1 MTAKRKLS
9 YRENTEQKNLL
20 NQFLAEHGVQ
30 LSEETL
36 DKLYQFADLV
46 VDTKEFGNLISAKD
60 AGKFLSRH
68 IADSLVPYIYIRRKN
83 GPTVLQTKDER
94 GECCGNACISIAEP
108 KSLGSKSKDERGECC
123 GNACIS
129 IAEPKSLGSKSKDE
143 RGKAA
148 TIESMSPIENS
159 VSSRMTDSENATS
172 NNLSSIVY
180 RLSSKRWADMGAG
193 AGCPVFP
200 LAIAMPEIQFYA
212 VEPRHM
218 RVNFMQMVKEKLH
231 LDNLTVVSKRFETS
245 GLTDLDFI
253 SCRALS
259 TFENDWERA
268 LPGLKKGGTFVT
280 LKSFNNIAHL
290 ENNPKVHIQKYE
302 LPEEEQVYALVTRG
316 NNE

>member
-1 MTAKRKLS
+1 LS
-9 YRENTEQKNLL
+9 YRTNKAQQDLL
-20 NQFLAEHGVQ
+20 NQFLSGHGVQ

-46 VDTKEFGNLISAKD
+46 VDTKEYGNLISAKD
-60 AGKFLSRH
+60 SEKFLSRH
-68 IADSLVPYIYIRRKN
+68 IADSLVPFVFLGK
-83 GPTVLQTKDER
+83 E
-94 GECCGNACISIAEP
+94 ISAQGD
-108 KSLGSKSKDERGECC
+108 KL
-123 GNACIS
+123 
-129 IAEPKSLGSKSKDE
+129 
-143 RGKAA
+143 
-148 TIESMSPIENS
+148 
-159 VSSRMTDSENATS
+159 
-172 NNLSSIVY
+172 
-180 RLSSKRWADMGAG
+180 RWADMGAG

-200 LAIAMPEIQFYA
+200 LAIAMPNVQFYA

-231 LDNLTVVSKRFETS
+231 LDNLTVVGKRFETS

-268 LPGLKKGGTFVT
+268 KVGLKKDGTFVT

-290 ENNPKVHIQKYE
+290 ENDPKVHIQKYE

-316 NNE
+316 NND

>member
-1 MTAKRKLS
+1 MRHSLSHVSRGTFLFYYTKVLAKLNWILPLSGQDDVKRKLS
-9 YRENTEQKNLL
+9 YRINKAQQDLL
-20 NQFLAEHGVQ
+20 NQFLSGHGVQ

-46 VDTKEFGNLISAKD
+46 VDTKEYGNLISAKD
-60 AGKFLSRH
+60 SEKFLSRH
-68 IADSLVPYIYIRRKN
+68 IADSLVSFVFLGKEISDHPRQART
-83 GPTVLQTKDER
+83 GV
-94 GECCGNACISIAEP
+94 GND
-108 KSLGSKSKDERGECC
+108 KL
-123 GNACIS
+123 
-129 IAEPKSLGSKSKDE
+129 
-143 RGKAA
+143 
-148 TIESMSPIENS
+148 
-159 VSSRMTDSENATS
+159 
-172 NNLSSIVY
+172 
-180 RLSSKRWADMGAG
+180 RWADMGAG

-200 LAIAMPEIQFYA
+200 LAIVMPNVQFYA

-231 LDNLTVVSKRFETS
+231 LDNLTVVGKRFETS
-245 GLTDLDFI
+245 GLTDLNFI

-268 LPGLKKGGTFVT
+268 QAGLKRGGTFVT

-290 ENNPKVHIQKYE
+290 ENDPKVHIQKYE

>member
-1 MTAKRKLS
+1 MDFFNDWQWYSISKRFSLS
-9 YRENTEQKNLL
+9 YIENTEQKNLL
-20 NQFLAEHGVQ
+20 NQFLTEHGVQ
-30 LSEETL
+30 LSEDIL

-46 VDTKEFGNLISAKD
+46 VDTKDFGNLISAKD

-68 IADSLVPYIYIRRKN
+68 IADSLVPFIYMRREN
-83 GPTVLQTKDER
+83 NTLSTLVCSEPT
-94 GECCGNACISIAEP
+94 
-108 KSLGSKSKDERGECC
+108 
-123 GNACIS
+123 
-129 IAEPKSLGSKSKDE
+129 
-143 RGKAA
+143 
-148 TIESMSPIENS
+148 S
-159 VSSRMTDSENATS
+159 V
-172 NNLSSIVY
+172 LSSI
-180 RLSSKRWADMGAG
+180 RWADMGAG

-200 LAIAMPEIQFYA
+200 LAIAMPNVQFFA

-231 LDNLTVVSKRFETS
+231 LDNMTVVGKRFETS

-268 LPGLKKGGTFVT
+268 QAGLKKGGTFVT
-280 LKSFNNIAHL
+280 LKSYNNIVHL
-290 ENNPKVHIQKYE
+290 ENDPKVHIQKYE

>member
-1 MTAKRKLS
+1 M
-9 YRENTEQKNLL
+9 
-20 NQFLAEHGVQ
+20 NQFLSEHGVQ
-30 LSEETL
+30 LSDETL

-46 VDTKEFGNLISAKD
+46 VDTKEYGNLISAKD
-60 AGKFLSRH
+60 SEKFLSRH
-68 IADSLVPYIYIRRKN
+68 IADSLVPFVFLGK
-83 GPTVLQTKDER
+83 E
-94 GECCGNACISIAEP
+94 IS
-108 KSLGSKSKDERGECC
+108 
-123 GNACIS
+123 N
-129 IAEPKSLGSKSKDE
+129 
-143 RGKAA
+143 
-148 TIESMSPIENS
+148 
-159 VSSRMTDSENATS
+159 
-172 NNLSSIVY
+172 
-180 RLSSKRWADMGAG
+180 SKRWADMVAG

-200 LAIAMPEIQFYA
+200 LAIAMPNVQFYA

-231 LDNLTVVSKRFETS
+231 LDNLTVVGKRFETS

-268 LPGLKKGGTFVT
+268 QAGLKHGGTFVT

-290 ENNPKVHIQKYE
+290 ENDPKVHIQKYE

>member
-1 MTAKRKLS
+1 MS

-68 IADSLVPYIYIRRKN
+68 IADSLVPFIAMSSEQSALSKN
-83 GPTVLQTKDER
+83 
-94 GECCGNACISIAEP
+94 
-108 KSLGSKSKDERGECC
+108 SL
-123 GNACIS
+123 
-129 IAEPKSLGSKSKDE
+129 L
-143 RGKAA
+143 
-148 TIESMSPIENS
+148 
-159 VSSRMTDSENATS
+159 NATAGS
-172 NNLSSIVY
+172 DLTPHNL
-180 RLSSKRWADMGAG
+180 KWADMGAG

-200 LAIAMPEIQFYA
+200 LAIAMPSVQFYA

-218 RVNFMQMVKEKLH
+218 RVKFMQMVKEKLH
-231 LDNLTVVSKRFETS
+231 LDNLTVVGKRFETS
-245 GLTDLDFI
+245 GLDNLDFI

-268 LPGLKKGGTFVT
+268 KAGLKKGGTFVT
-280 LKSFNNIAHL
+280 LKSYNNIVHL
-290 ENNPKVHIQKYE
+290 ENDPKVHIQKYE